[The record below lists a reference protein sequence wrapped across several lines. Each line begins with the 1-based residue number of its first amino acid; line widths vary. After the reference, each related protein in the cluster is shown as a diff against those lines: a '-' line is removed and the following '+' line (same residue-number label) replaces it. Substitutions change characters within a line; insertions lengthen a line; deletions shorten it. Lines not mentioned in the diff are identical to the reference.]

1 MAITLSVSHG
11 ERRRRDD
18 DVQLGVS
25 GSMAPLI
32 IIAVA
37 SDAGDLDAVSEL
49 LFALPDEYGA
59 AIVVVQHFDA
69 GRARALAATI
79 ARQSSV
85 AVTPAHDGAEPERNH
100 VYLLPGNATLAV
112 PSGRLCVT
120 TKSDPVDYPG
130 DALFTS
136 LAQIRGACSVGV
148 VLSGRGADGACGVRA
163 IKHIGGVT
171 FAEHPGSAR
180 FPSMPINAI
189 ETGCVDFVLRPYEI
203 ARELARLGGLSAA
216 STRSAPC
223 GTGIDDQPSNP
234 MAGVVGTGSE
244 HRAS

>member
-1 MAITLSVSHG
+1 M
-11 ERRRRDD
+11 
-18 DVQLGVS
+18 VQLGVL
-25 GSMAPLI
+25 GSMAPVT

-37 SDAGDLDAVSEL
+37 SSAGDLDAVSEL
-49 LFALPDEYGA
+49 LFALPDECGA
-59 AIVVVQHFDA
+59 AIVVVQHLDA
-69 GRARALAATI
+69 GRTKSLAAII
-79 ARQSSV
+79 AGQSRV

-100 VYLLPGNATLAV
+100 VYLLPGNATLGV
-112 PSGRLCVT
+112 PGGRICVT
-120 TKSDPVDYPG
+120 KESSPIDYPG
-130 DALFTS
+130 DALFSS
-136 LAQIRGACSVGV
+136 LAQLRGACSVGV
-148 VLSGRGADGACGVRA
+148 VLSGAGADGACGVRA
-163 IKHIGGVT
+163 IKRSGGVT

-234 MAGVVGTGSE
+234 MAGVAGTGSE